1 MNSFLLTNNSLKM
14 SAERPIISLIPSNI
28 IGMSPIN
35 YNLTVSHTVK
45 AMAICRILEY
55 YFKMPYQI
63 RFGENYGT
71 RYLHTHPS
79 QYWSLLLGNNN
90 NYMDKSSIWEWL
102 CGCEGGKQTDRMDL
116 SFMSPQGFADGI
128 SFYVFKTPPSKQV
141 VDSLQEITHPHH
153 PRDPLR
159 SSLL

>member
-1 MNSFLLTNNSLKM
+1 LKM

-35 YNLTVSHTVK
+35 YNLTVSHIVK

-79 QYWSLLLGNNN
+79 QY
-90 NYMDKSSIWEWL
+90 
-102 CGCEGGKQTDRMDL
+102 
-116 SFMSPQGFADGI
+116 
-128 SFYVFKTPPSKQV
+128 
-141 VDSLQEITHPHH
+141 
-153 PRDPLR
+153 
-159 SSLL
+159 